1 MGEKT
6 KPVGASYYCARYYD
20 PTQGRFLDE
29 DPLRFGGGKNFYLY
43 AHNEPTSVT
52 DSSGMNAT
60 VSVGP
65 NGIVIN
71 VAITIYGPGVTPEL
85 AMAWQKAIIKTWN
98 NNPGYGNCNVTFNV
112 QVTPDLSANHWFT
125 AASNPD
131 FAMLAQNYMYVPAG
145 IANAGIDPLTFTGTI
160 PSQTLLETVPHEFG
174 HILGLLDM
182 NWGGSLT
189 FGDPTDIMFEGGNV
203 VSAADI
209 TAAVNRAYPNS
220 LKDMISSCTCH

>member
-1 MGEKT
+1 MREKT
-6 KPVGASYYCARYYD
+6 KPAGASYYRARYYD

-98 NNPGYGNCNVTFNV
+98 NNPGYGSCNVTFNV

-125 AASNPD
+125 AASNPYLSSQ
-131 FAMLAQNYMYVPAG
+131 ARARSP
-145 IANAGIDPLTFTGTI
+145 IGTI
-160 PSQTLLETVPHEFG
+160 RSLLPFPSR
-174 HILGLLDM
+174 
-182 NWGGSLT
+182 
-189 FGDPTDIMFEGGNV
+189 
-203 VSAADI
+203 
-209 TAAVNRAYPNS
+209 TATRPWFLS
-220 LKDMISSCTCH
+220 RS